1 MVTSSGL
8 GIASQEIDFR
18 MNTAQTIWIF
28 TVAVVLLAAW
38 TDWRQRRIP
47 NWLTV
52 PGLLLGL
59 GMNTIA
65 FGWPGA
71 KASLEGAGLALV
83 LLLPLVLMRGLGAGD
98 WKLMGA
104 IGAFLG
110 PFGLLKALLV
120 SAIVS
125 GLMAYVHLVRLGR
138 FMDTLRNLAV
148 LVRGF
153 FSFGMR
159 PNPRISLD
167 NPKLVKLPF
176 GVAAAIAVVICCA
189 TQWRF

>member
-1 MVTSSGL
+1 MNAAQAIWTFAI
-8 GIASQEIDFR
+8 GI
-18 MNTAQTIWIF
+18 T
-28 TVAVVLLAAW
+28 LLAAW
-38 TDWRQRRIP
+38 TDWRWRKIP

-52 PGLLLGL
+52 SGLILGI
-59 GMNTIA
+59 GTNAIA
-65 FGWPGA
+65 AGWHGA

-83 LLLPLVLMRGLGAGD
+83 LLLPFVLLRGLGAGD
-98 WKLMGA
+98 WKLMAA

-110 PFGLLKALLV
+110 PMGLLKALLV
-120 SAIVS
+120 SVLVS

-138 FMDTLRNLAV
+138 FMDTLRNLVV

-153 FSFGMR
+153 LSFRIR
-159 PNPRISLD
+159 PNPQISLD

-176 GVAAAIAVVICCA
+176 GVAAAIATVICCA